1 MVCLHTLHSNIL
13 KKNLKN
19 SCLIGILLP
28 YLGINK
34 QIKVMELLNKAKAK
48 LINRTIDMFID
59 RREDIEIV
67 EYPEH
72 FSNMG
77 EMIARIDSL
86 QSISSVIESIEAG
99 SFNSIALFDDDVE
112 DFLESLLIG

>member
-1 MVCLHTLHSNIL
+1 
-13 KKNLKN
+13 
-19 SCLIGILLP
+19 
-28 YLGINK
+28 
-34 QIKVMELLNKAKAK
+34 MELLNKAKAK

-59 RREDIEIV
+59 RREDIDLV

-86 QSISSVIESIEAG
+86 
-99 SFNSIALFDDDVE
+99 
-112 DFLESLLIG
+112 